1 MKTQI
6 GSKMKYT
13 VSAIV
18 LILACFFIFFLIKLN
33 NQELKVINFPA
44 SYISYDS
51 ESDLSKSADIIV
63 LGTPAEEFQSRKHQE
78 VRHEDGSLADF
89 YTLTDFKI
97 EKFLKK
103 PEIVH
108 PNTINDETITF
119 TEPISIIDNNGER
132 AIISL
137 DGYQELEYGENYI
150 VFLKDNG
157 MGNYS
162 VINMNEGKFNLQKDE
177 ISQLSS
183 HEDKEASDRH
193 SQIRREVLKRYI
205 NN

>member
-13 VSAIV
+13 ISAVVLVLTCIV
-18 LILACFFIFFLIKLN
+18 IFFSIKLSS
-33 NQELKVINFPA
+33 QELKVINFPA
-44 SYISYDS
+44 SYISYNS
-51 ESDLSKSADIIV
+51 ENDLSKSADIIV
-63 LGTPAEEFQSRKHQE
+63 VGSPTEEFQSRKHQE

-108 PNTINDETITF
+108 PNTINDDTITF

-132 AIISL
+132 TIISL
-137 DGYQELEYGENYI
+137 DGYQELKYGENYI

-177 ISQLSS
+177 ISHLSA
-183 HEDKEASDRH
+183 HGDKEGSDRH
-193 SQIRREVLKRYI
+193 SQIRNEVLKKYI